1 MNEAEAA
8 RLKEMSKLG
17 DGERAFA
24 RVRAVET
31 YLRAQGGEGAE
42 EIIANLRTA
51 RQVESFEKIMAANRS
66 QRAAEPSPKPAQP
79 PPLADGDHVP
89 LADGHHVDE
98 ATFAK
103 MSHGERWA
111 YARQFDQGQFQPRSG
126 DPRR

>member
-1 MNEAEAA
+1 MNDEALRTEVA
-8 RLKEMSKLG
+8 KLG
-17 DGERAFA
+17 EHGPA

-66 QRAAEPSPKPAQP
+66 QRAAEPIPKPAEAP
-79 PPLADGDHVP
+79 PPSADGR
-89 LADGHHVDE
+89 VDE
-98 ATFAK
+98 ATWAK
-103 MSHGERWA
+103 MGNAERLN